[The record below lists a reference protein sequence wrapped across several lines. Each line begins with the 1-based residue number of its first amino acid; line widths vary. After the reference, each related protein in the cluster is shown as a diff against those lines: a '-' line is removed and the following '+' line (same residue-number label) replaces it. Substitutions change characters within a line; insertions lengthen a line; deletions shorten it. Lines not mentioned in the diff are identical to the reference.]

1 MICANC
7 GEGMVHQDKPCDNCG
22 IGYDEMIDAIR
33 HDELIRLIERM
44 DGKACCIESIEIEES
59 LLACELW
66 NAHFL
71 VPIQTVDGK
80 LAAMT
85 VEDQKG
91 KNYIL
96 IFTDRKEYDKID
108 SDIAPAT
115 NPFDICLD
123 LLDEKFE
130 GFVIN
135 IENQA
140 FDLSRRFLERYFDE
154 YIRC

>member
-1 MICANC
+1 MICAKC

-22 IGYDEMIDAIR
+22 IEYEEMIDSIR
-33 HDELIRLIERM
+33 HDELIMLIEKM
-44 DGKACCIESIEIEES
+44 DQKACCIENMDLDES

-71 VPIQTVDGK
+71 VPVQKADGK

-85 VEDQKG
+85 VEDKKG

-96 IFTDRKEYDKID
+96 LFTDRNEYDKIKSEID
-108 SDIAPAT
+108 PAT

-123 LLDEKFE
+123 LLDDRIE

-135 IENQA
+135 VENQA
-140 FDLSRRFLERYFDE
+140 FELSRRFLERYFDG
-154 YIRC
+154 YIGS